1 MKQAPVNPAN
11 PANPINSSPGIHK
24 ASDHP
29 LALIPFF
36 RRWQPGILRD
46 LVYTFILGL
55 GFALFFF
62 ALYAYNLSRERF
74 FAQLWNNL
82 VIAMSISYSIH
93 VLFALSSFLLG
104 PGLEN
109 IRGWKWAAYYTVV
122 PSCGVFVGYFL
133 AVILINP
140 AALHVNFFKPSVIF
154 NFAVVSMLVSCVLLF
169 AYLIRER
176 ELLDKERIAT
186 EQRRV
191 LEFER
196 RALEAQLRMLQA
208 QIEPH
213 FLYNTLANAVGLIQP
228 DPARARLLLERLI
241 DYLRATLSA
250 SRDSDTL
257 LQSEIDTISAYLELM
272 KLRMGERLRY
282 RIELSDHAASL
293 SIPPMLLQPVV
304 ENAISHGLE
313 PKIEGGEILLKAHVE
328 MDHLHVV
335 ISDTGVGFQ
344 MVASSKPG
352 GGVGLA
358 NLRERIAALYGK
370 QGSLHITENAAG
382 GVSVSLHLPLP
393 LQRTPEFRS
402 R

>member
-1 MKQAPVNPAN
+1 MMKPAPAN
-11 PANPINSSPGIHK
+11 PVSLSLRKQEAN
-24 ASDHP
+24 DHP
-29 LALIPFF
+29 LALIPYF

-46 LVYTFILGL
+46 LVYTFMLGL

-62 ALYAYNLSRERF
+62 ALYAYNLSRDQLM
-74 FAQLWNNL
+74 AQLWNNF

-93 VLFALSSFLLG
+93 ILFAISSFLLG
-104 PGLEN
+104 PGLEK
-109 IRGWKWAAYYTVV
+109 IRGWKWAAYYLIV
-122 PSCGVFVGYFL
+122 PGCGVFAGYFL
-133 AVILINP
+133 AVVLINP
-140 AALHVNFFKPSVIF
+140 AALHLHFFQPGVIF
-154 NFAVVSMLVSCVLLF
+154 NFAIVSVLVSCVLLF

-176 ELLDKERIAT
+176 ELQDKEKIAT
-186 EQRRV
+186 EQQRA
-191 LEFER
+191 LESER

-257 LQSEIDTISAYLELM
+257 LQGEIDTISAYLELM

-282 RIELSDHAASL
+282 RIEMSDQAASL

-313 PKIEGGEILLKAHVE
+313 PKIEGGEILLNAHVE
-328 MDHLHVV
+328 KDHLHVT

-344 MVASSKPG
+344 TVASSKPG

-370 QGSLHITENAAG
+370 QGSLSITENSAG

-393 LQRTPEFRS
+393 PEFTS

>member
-1 MKQAPVNPAN
+1 MMKPMPADPTTPAKPV
-11 PANPINSSPGIHK
+11 STSPGK
-24 ASDHP
+24 QGADDHP

-36 RRWQPGILRD
+36 RRWQPGIVRD

-74 FAQLWNNL
+74 FVQLWNNL

-93 VLFALSSFLLG
+93 ILFALSSFLLR
-104 PGLEN
+104 PWIEN
-109 IRGWKWAAYYTVV
+109 IRGWKWVAYYLIV
-122 PSCGVFVGYFL
+122 PSGGVFAGYCL
-133 AVILINP
+133 AVLLINP
-140 AALHVNFFKPSVIF
+140 AALRLDYFKTGVIL
-154 NFAVVSMLVSCVLLF
+154 NFAIVSVLVSCVLVF
-169 AYLIRER
+169 AYLVRER
-176 ELLDKERIAT
+176 ELRDKEKIAT
-186 EQRRV
+186 EQRRA
-191 LEFER
+191 LESER

-208 QIEPH
+208 QMEPH

-257 LQSEIDTISAYLELM
+257 LQGEIDTISAYLELM

-282 RIELSDHAASL
+282 RIEISDQAASL

-328 MDHLHVV
+328 KDHLHVV

-344 MVASSKPG
+344 TVASSKPG

-370 QGSLHITENAAG
+370 QGSLSITENAAG

-393 LQRTPEFRS
+393 STAKTHT
-402 R
+402 

>member
-1 MKQAPVNPAN
+1 MMKPASANSAKPVSPVS
-11 PANPINSSPGIHK
+11 PSPGK
-24 ASDHP
+24 QGANDHP
-29 LALIPFF
+29 LVLIPYF
-36 RRWQPGILRD
+36 RRWQPGIFRD

-55 GFALFFF
+55 GFAMFFL
-62 ALYAYNLSRERF
+62 ALHAYDLSRERF
-74 FAQLWNNL
+74 FTQLWINL
-82 VIAMSISYSIH
+82 VISMSISYSIH
-93 VLFALSSFLLG
+93 VLFTLSSFLLG
-104 PGLEN
+104 PRLAQ
-109 IRGWKWAAYYTVV
+109 ISGWKWVAYYLIV
-122 PSCGVFVGYFL
+122 PGCGVFAGYCL
-133 AVILINP
+133 AVLLINP
-140 AALHVNFFKPSVIF
+140 AALRLDYFKTSVIL
-154 NFAVVSMLVSCVLLF
+154 NFAIVSVLVSCVLVF
-169 AYLIRER
+169 AYLVRER
-176 ELLDKERIAT
+176 ELRDKERIAT
-186 EQRRV
+186 EQRRA
-191 LEFER
+191 LESER

-257 LQSEIDTISAYLELM
+257 LQGEINTISAYLELM

-282 RIELSDHAASL
+282 RIEVGDEAASL

-328 MDHLHVV
+328 KDHLHVL

-344 MVASSKPG
+344 MAASSKPG

-358 NLRERIAALYGK
+358 NLRERMAALYGK
-370 QGSLHITENAAG
+370 QGSMNITENATG

-393 LQRTPEFRS
+393 STATTHT
-402 R
+402 

>member
-1 MKQAPVNPAN
+1 MKLAPAN
-11 PANPINSSPGIHK
+11 PAKPAKPARPANTSTSSK
-24 ASDHP
+24 EASDHP
-29 LALIPFF
+29 LALIPIF

-62 ALYAYNLSRERF
+62 SLYAYNLSRDQLA
-74 FAQLWNNL
+74 AQLWNDL

-93 VLFALSSFLLG
+93 LLFGLSSFLLG
-104 PGLEN
+104 PELEN

-122 PSCGVFVGYFL
+122 PSGGVFAGYFL

-140 AALHVNFFKPSVIF
+140 AALHLNFFKPGVIF
-154 NFAVVSMLVSCVLLF
+154 NFAIISMLVSCVLLF

-176 ELLDKERIAT
+176 ELLDKEKIAT
-186 EQRRV
+186 EQRRA
-191 LEFER
+191 LESER

-213 FLYNTLANAVGLIQP
+213 FLYNTLANAVGLIAP

-257 LQSEIDTISAYLELM
+257 LQSEIDTITAYLELM

-282 RIELSDHAASL
+282 RIELADEAL
-293 SIPPMLLQPVV
+293 KLPIPPMLLQPVV

-313 PKIEGGEILLKAHVE
+313 PKIEGGEILLKAHLEVN
-328 MDHLHVV
+328 HLHVV

-344 MVASSKPG
+344 TVASSKPG
-352 GGVGLA
+352 GGVGLS

-370 QGSLHITENAAG
+370 QGSLNITENAAG
-382 GVSVSLHLPLP
+382 GVSVSLYLPLP
-393 LQRTPEFRS
+393 SATLIQL
-402 R
+402 